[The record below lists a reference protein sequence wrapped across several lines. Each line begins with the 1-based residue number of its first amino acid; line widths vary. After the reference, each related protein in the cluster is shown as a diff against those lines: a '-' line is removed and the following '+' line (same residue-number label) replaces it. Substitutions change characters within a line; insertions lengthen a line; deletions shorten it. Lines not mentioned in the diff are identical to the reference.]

1 MWSNWCGARFRST
14 VSVEEG
20 GFLRVLLGGGLLVR
34 EDASR
39 GAANPLA
46 DGITVA
52 QEAIKMAVI
61 ENEYIIELLY
71 RHGENETERSNKEI
85 SE

>member
-14 VSVEEG
+14 VSDEEC
-20 GFLRVLLGGGLLVR
+20 GFLCVLLGGGLLVR

-39 GAANPLA
+39 AANPLA